1 MSILIKTKEEIAIDQ
16 VIDSIRPEI
25 KELLEMAK
33 QDLTTKDG
41 YGVLVSF
48 LSQFKDKLQAQIFL
62 LGCIREGYPRDTA
75 NQVQQILG
83 WR

>member
-1 MSILIKTKEEIAIDQ
+1 MNILIKTKEEIA
-16 VIDSIRPEI
+16 IDSIRPEI